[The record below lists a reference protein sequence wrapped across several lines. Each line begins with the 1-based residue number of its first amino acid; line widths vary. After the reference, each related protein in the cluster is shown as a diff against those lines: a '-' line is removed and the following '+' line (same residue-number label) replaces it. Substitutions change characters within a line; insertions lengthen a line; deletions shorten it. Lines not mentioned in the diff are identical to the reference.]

1 MEDCYSEVRG
11 FEPLSG
17 TLPLADIKISNQYHA
32 TCCAIARLA
41 TLSRFMYRYLSGEW
55 KKLILYIKRLL
66 VRCSYHEAER
76 AWEYA
81 RPEGA

>member
-1 MEDCYSEVRG
+1 MEDCYSEIRG

-55 KKLILYIKRLL
+55 KKLILYIKCVSSKMGQKYCMLKGPL
-66 VRCSYHEAER
+66 EAHF
-76 AWEYA
+76 
-81 RPEGA
+81 